1 VRLRAFFTDILPDL
15 KLTQLLNHVRT
26 NQQTD
31 QQRRQARKHRAK
43 RKIAKD
49 SEEPVI
55 GKKFL
60 IQQPIE
66 QNVSAFDL

>member
-1 VRLRAFFTDILPDL
+1 MRLRAFFPDILPDL
-15 KLTQLLNHVRT
+15 KLTQLLDNVGT
-26 NQQTD
+26 NQQTN
-31 QQRRQARKHRAK
+31 QQRCQTRKHRAK

-49 SEEPVI
+49 SKESIV

-66 QNVSAFDL
+66 QTVSAFDL